1 MYSRWDFKEVFED
14 GAVDVIQPDVSHA
27 GGITEMKKIA
37 AMAEAYDVAMAPH
50 CPLGPIALASC
61 LQVDACSPNAFIQE
75 QSLNIHYNETS
86 DVLDYL
92 ADPSVFDYEDGYV
105 QIPDTPGLGIEI
117 DEEHVR
123 AQAEQDVDWHNP
135 CGDTPT
141 GASPSGKRPIAVP
154 AGSFAGSFTEVL
166 CRNPSQR
173 SSADGDY
180 LARASPVCVCHRAT
194 QPRTPSRTDTRTPS
208 PSSPDQHAGSER
220 VSPVV
225 LPPRGLPSW

>member
-105 QIPDTPGLGIEI
+105 QIP
-117 DEEHVR
+117 
-123 AQAEQDVDWHNP
+123 
-135 CGDTPT
+135 
-141 GASPSGKRPIAVP
+141 
-154 AGSFAGSFTEVL
+154 
-166 CRNPSQR
+166 
-173 SSADGDY
+173 
-180 LARASPVCVCHRAT
+180 
-194 QPRTPSRTDTRTPS
+194 
-208 PSSPDQHAGSER
+208 
-220 VSPVV
+220 
-225 LPPRGLPSW
+225 